1 MDSRLR
7 TGFNLH
13 GTTSGRLSSS
23 GKLNMQQLPRD
34 NPTVKGCI
42 KARPGYKIVAM
53 DLTTAEVY
61 CAAVLANDK
70 NLMKVFQD
78 GGNFH
83 STIAKQVFNLPGN
96 VEDIAENFS
105 IERQQAKAV
114 TFGIMYGAGPWKI
127 SEQVTKDSGEYF
139 SPEAA
144 KDVIADYFKSFKGL
158 KKWLDGTQEYI
169 KEHAEIYSFFGR
181 KRRLPNAHS
190 RDKQVA
196 SHEIR
201 SGVNALVQS
210 VSSDLNLFG
219 GIDMQKY
226 IRETGMD
233 AKIFALVHDSILA
246 EVKEEDVE
254 LYCEKLQE
262 MIQKDRGIMIPGTP
276 VGCDFEIDEDYSMG
290 KFKKHYGL

>member
-1 MDSRLR
+1 M
-7 TGFNLH
+7 
-13 GTTSGRLSSS
+13 
-23 GKLNMQQLPRD
+23 
-34 NPTVKGCI
+34 
-42 KARPGYKIVAM
+42 
-53 DLTTAEVY
+53 
-61 CAAVLANDK
+61 
-70 NLMKVFQD
+70 
-78 GGNFH
+78 
-83 STIAKQVFNLPGN
+83 
-96 VEDIAENFS
+96 
-105 IERQQAKAV
+105 
-114 TFGIMYGAGPWKI
+114 
-127 SEQVTKDSGEYF
+127 
-139 SPEAA
+139 
-144 KDVIADYFKSFKGL
+144 
-158 KKWLDGTQEYI
+158 KKWLDDTQAYI

-190 RDKQVA
+190 RDNQVA

-246 EVKEEDVE
+246 EVKEEEVE